1 MFTGLWYLLTGQN
14 SGKGETSGSG
24 ESAAQNLPNF
34 M

>member
-1 MFTGLWYLLTGQN
+1 MVLADGAN

-24 ESAAQNLPNF
+24 ESDSAAQNLPHF